1 MPPKKNA
8 DMSVADLIGDHDD
21 SSLKIFSMYLG
32 KHYLPHKERVANI
45 AWRIH
50 NKKLFSAGARV
61 SKPDPDAKKP
71 PAPAKTGPN
80 IDDFDYVAHIRR
92 ISREEYGQD
101 PAAFPLGASA
111 PNTAHMRRS
120 FDKGAR
126 FRGSAMAPSFL
137 TPAVGASSHAGVS
150 PITVTSSPM
159 AARPA
164 NKPAA
169 LASSASSSAPNTTN
183 SFLSSYINLLEST
196 LKHDYQPSHSSSTT
210 HSGSVAHSATL
221 ASVKTDSTSK
231 LALLCTNC
239 HTVTTPLWRKTNQ
252 GDVLCNA
259 CGLFYKLH
267 GILRPLNALS
277 SANNKRPTPRQRALT
292 SSAVF
297 LSANSVGSASAG
309 TKRALDS
316 VISTANV
323 ELFSKINENGH
334 APQDK
339 RSLHPHL
346 QTPASDQNG
355 ALSAGTFNDFL
366 LESPLHVANPAVLSF
381 GAEDR
386 PAANTDADDIDKLL
400 NMNLFQLESFVIG
413 SEDIH
418 ANNDFGESA
427 FNFNGLEATDEI
439 LIDDPGHANR
449 NNWNWL
455 DFGPATAGG
464 H

>member
-1 MPPKKNA
+1 MPPKPNN
-8 DMSVADLIGDHDD
+8 DLSIADLVGDDD
-21 SSLKIFSMYLG
+21 NSSLKIFSMYLG

-50 NKKLFSAGARV
+50 NKKLFAPAGRV
-61 SKPDPDAKKP
+61 SKPEPDAKKA
-71 PAPAKTGPN
+71 PAPVKTDPN

-101 PAAFPLGASA
+101 PAAFPVSAGAPS
-111 PNTAHMRRS
+111 TALMRRS
-120 FDKGAR
+120 LDKSLR
-126 FRGSAMAPSFL
+126 MRGVTAMAPSLL
-137 TPAVGASSHAGVS
+137 TPATGTSSHAGIS
-150 PITVTSSPM
+150 PVTVASSPM
-159 AARPA
+159 AARPLA
-164 NKPAA
+164 RTA
-169 LASSASSSAPNTTN
+169 LASSSVPNTTN

-196 LKHDYQPSHSSSTT
+196 LKHDYQPSHSSSST
-210 HSGSVAHSATL
+210 HSGSAAHSTAL
-221 ASVKTDSTSK
+221 ASIKADSAAKPT
-231 LALLCTNC
+231 LLCTNC

-277 SANNKRPTPRQRALT
+277 SANNKRPVTRPRAQT
-292 SSAVF
+292 SAAVF
-297 LSANSVGSASAG
+297 LSAKPGTSAPAT
-309 TKRALDS
+309 TKRALDN

-323 ELFSKINENGH
+323 ELFSKINENGLV
-334 APQDK
+334 PPEK
-339 RSLHPHL
+339 RSLYPHL
-346 QTPASDQNG
+346 QTPASDTNG
-355 ALSAGTFNDFL
+355 SMSVGPFNDFL
-366 LESPLHVANPAVLSF
+366 LDSPLHMANPGVVSF
-381 GAEDR
+381 GGTDER
-386 PAANTDADDIDKLL
+386 PVTNNDADDIDKLL

-413 SEDIH
+413 SEDTH
-418 ANNDFGESA
+418 TNNDFGDSA
-427 FNFNGLEATDEI
+427 FNFNALEATDEI